1 MKAQIDVTA
10 TPTDR
15 DRYVDLLRLV
25 SIAVVVFGHWLMA
38 VVTFSDGSF
47 SGTNA
52 LEEIDGLWVLTW
64 FLQVMPLF
72 FFVGGFSNLR
82 SWTSTERKGLGYP
95 AFLST
100 RVTRLIAPVLVFVA
114 VWLPAVILLEKAAG
128 TEVVAATEL
137 AAKPLWFLAVY
148 VLAVALAPLM
158 ISLHRRFHIGVPV
171 ALVTSAIAVDIA
183 RIAFEVPFVGYLNF
197 AFVWLFAH
205 QLGFFYADG
214 SLTKLRPSV
223 HVASGLA
230 GLAALVALVSSGIY
244 SPSMVGIATD
254 RVSNNDPPTVCLIA
268 LTVWL
273 VGLAMALRP
282 KGRKMLERP
291 GAWKATVVGN
301 SMIMTMFLWHLTALF
316 AASLILLPS
325 GLPQPEAGT
334 ATWWLLR
341 PVWLAVMVAILAVL
355 VAIFGRFERAALLRK
370 DRPRARASSPAMIV
384 GLAALIAALA
394 GLAINGFAGASQTTI
409 NPTGSALASSAYL
422 VGGYFLIKKVALKG

>member
-1 MKAQIDVTA
+1 MKARIDIAA
-10 TPTDR
+10 TPPDR

-52 LEEIDGLWVLTW
+52 LDEIDGLWVLTW

-82 SWTSTERKGLGYP
+82 SWASTERKGLGYP

-100 RVTRLIAPVLVFVA
+100 RITRLVAPVLVFVA
-114 VWLPAVILLEKAAG
+114 VWLPATLLLEMTAG
-128 TEVVAATEL
+128 PEAVAATGL
-137 AAKPLWFLAVY
+137 VAKPLWFLAVY
-148 VLAVALAPLM
+148 LLAVALAPVM
-158 ISLHRRFHIGVPV
+158 ISLHRRFGIGVPV
-171 ALVTSAIAVDIA
+171 ALVTGAIAVDIA

-230 GLAALVALVSSGIY
+230 GLAALGALVSSGIY

-254 RVSNNDPPTVCLIA
+254 RISNNDPPTVCLIA

-273 VGLAMALRP
+273 VGLAMSLRP
-282 KGRKMLERP
+282 RGRKMLERP
-291 GAWKATVVGN
+291 GAWRAVVAGN

-325 GLPQPEAGT
+325 GLPQPEPGT

-394 GLAINGFAGASQTTI
+394 GLAINGFTGASQPTI

-422 VGGYFLIKKVALKG
+422 IGGYFVIKKVALKG